1 MTAQRSA
8 ARGGNPNGAHGNS
21 RTITPDSTG
30 TRPFAAMVDV
40 ATVHR
45 FTRSWL
51 GALLTMD
58 REDARA
64 ELSRLRPGDIT
75 DPPLAVAARALWH
88 ALEEGE
94 QPGFRAVA
102 DAAERHGLTPPEDDA
117 NLAAFLV
124 DLTLCPPPRRS
135 VLDAATAP
143 AYMSRLLV
151 GVNR

>member
-1 MTAQRSA
+1 MTTTKMSRPGAGPGTAQ
-8 ARGGNPNGAHGNS
+8 NS
-21 RTITPDSTG
+21 KTNHPESTG
-30 TRPFAAMVDV
+30 ARPFAAMVDV

-51 GALLTMD
+51 GTLLTMD

-64 ELSRLRPGDIT
+64 ELTRLRPGDIT

-88 ALEEGE
+88 ALEDGE
-94 QPGFRAVA
+94 APGFRTVA
-102 DAAERHGLTPPEDDA
+102 DAAERHRLTPPEDDA
-117 NLAAFLV
+117 NLVAFLV

-135 VLDAATAP
+135 VLDAVTAP

-151 GVNR
+151 GVTR